1 MTGLIIRSPTGALLV
16 DMTMNISQDQG
27 YVDTGGLNGSVAIPP
42 PPAGKTRFF
51 GVVPLVD
58 MQREAGHL
66 PGVTLSSNVLS
77 WNYRFVTS
85 GWGFF
90 AANARIFYG
99 YY

>member
-1 MTGLIIRSPTGALLV
+1 MTGLTIRSATGAVLV

-27 YVDTGGLNGSVAIPP
+27 FIDTGGVNGSIAIPA
-42 PPAGKTRFF
+42 PPAGKTQFF

-58 MQREAGHL
+58 MQREAGKL
-66 PGVTLSSNVLS
+66 PGVTMTPGVLS
-77 WNYRFVTS
+77 WAYLYPTN

-90 AANARIFYG
+90 SANARIFYG

>member
-1 MTGLIIRSPTGALLV
+1 MTGITIRTADNKVIL

-27 YVDTGGLNGSVAIPP
+27 YVDTGAVNGSIAIPAAP
-42 PPAGKTRFF
+42 PGKTQFF

-58 MQREAGHL
+58 MQRESGKL
-66 PGVTLSSNVLS
+66 PGVTMTSGVLS
-77 WNYRFVTS
+77 WAYSYPTN

-90 AANARIFYG
+90 SANARIFYG